1 MKHCMGDMTEVQI
14 AWLEL
19 MTVGGVGV
27 ILALSG
33 IIIDILAK
41 KKNRICTEQAEG
53 TVIQHRF

>member
-1 MKHCMGDMTEVQI
+1 MGDMTEVQI